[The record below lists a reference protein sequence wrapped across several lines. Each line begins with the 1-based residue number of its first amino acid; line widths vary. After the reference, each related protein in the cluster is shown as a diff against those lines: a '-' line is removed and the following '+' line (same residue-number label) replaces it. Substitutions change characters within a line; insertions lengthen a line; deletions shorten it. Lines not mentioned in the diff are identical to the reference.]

1 MAKRRNWL
9 SLLFITLPL
18 LLSAQRIDKKV
29 LLQDIKYLGSE
40 ELAGRKPLTQESLM
54 AREYIK
60 QRFDSLGLTSQYA
73 DFTQFFSLKGN
84 GEKQGKAANII
95 GFIPGQE
102 SSKIIVITAHY
113 DHLGREGD
121 KTFYGADD
129 NASGTA
135 GLLALAAYF
144 SVNKPRH
151 SIMFAAVD
159 AEELGLLG
167 ARALVK
173 DFPFPLENVLLNIN
187 MDMISRSEKGELY
200 AAGTIHYPELL
211 PLLKESSE
219 SAKIN
224 LKFGHDQPGTGS
236 DDWTN
241 ASDHAAFHE
250 KGIPFIYFGVEDH
263 QDYHKS
269 TDTYENI
276 DPEFFYHAVE
286 LIVKC
291 VETFDENL

>member
-9 SLLFITLPL
+9 ILLFITLPL

-29 LLQDIKYLGSE
+29 LLQDLNYLASD
-40 ELAGRKPLTQESLM
+40 ELAGRESLTQESLM

-60 QRFDSLGLTSQYA
+60 QRFHSLGLTSQYP

-84 GEKQGKAANII
+84 GEQQGEAANVI

-102 SSKIIVITAHY
+102 SSKIIVVTAHY
-113 DHLGREGD
+113 DHLGRDGD
-121 KTFYGADD
+121 KIFNGADD

-144 SVNKPRH
+144 STHKPRH

-187 MDMISRSEKGELY
+187 MDMISRSDKNELY
-200 AAGTIHYPELL
+200 AVGTTHYPQLL
-211 PLLKESSE
+211 PLLKECSE
-219 SAKIN
+219 SAKIT

-236 DDWTN
+236 DDCTN

-250 KGIPFIYFGVEDH
+250 KEIPFIYFGVEDH

-269 TDTYENI
+269 TDTFENI
-276 DPEFFYHAVE
+276 DPDFFHHSVE
-286 LIVKC
+286 LISRCIEV
-291 VETFDENL
+291 FDENL